1 MGSGMA
7 VQKRYLVPKGGPVS
21 ARSLGR
27 FKEHLDKRLD
37 RLFELAIANQAM
49 LRDILNDIDRM
60 QTYIGYLN
68 NSFID
73 YQIRIG
79 LKANGDK
86 IS

>member
-1 MGSGMA
+1 M
-7 VQKRYLVPKGGPVS
+7 QKGKVALSRKPVS
-21 ARSLGR
+21 ARTLGR
-27 FKEHLDKRLD
+27 LKEHLDRRLD